1 MKNKLTTIL
10 TLITLVLTSCY
21 EDKSND
27 SWQMVNPIQFD
38 YNGIV
43 SGQVR
48 VNGAFLEELV
58 IDPVVFKEGTPDANL
73 SFKWTIEGQG
83 IKTEVIGTQQTLRL
97 LLNMPPQLYTYNL
110 IYNIRDNDTG
120 IERNV
125 QFLLTVTSQFASG
138 LIIAD
143 TRDERTS
150 DLNLIISRPFNSQVK
165 YGEDRL
171 YTNAYSQ
178 ANGSLIDGLVKDVQT
193 KTFPGTTKP
202 NNTLT
207 VITEEGSI
215 IRADHYDY
223 IRMDYEC
230 NENIFV
236 IQPEIMKPEKLFLEA
251 DTGNEYMICGGKLYH
266 RSCFEG
272 NRKYGY
278 YMFLPNRL
286 ECNITDGFSTINK
299 NGREYYGNRVWDAKT
314 SSLIYVRMGR
324 MYEPVV
330 QTSTIFDI
338 NNMKGLT
345 PVYFGHARALNEI
358 HMIMRETATGKL
370 KDYVAYS
377 DRNEKSTEV
386 AMEIIDI
393 SNDEGIDRAI
403 AFTTNIQEKRIY
415 FTDGQKIYSRSLI
428 NGIVSLQYTLTP
440 EHGKITN
447 IEVCNY
453 AGGQIRYKDLSPTSI
468 TGYKEIAA
476 KNRTMIVTVYNEST
490 KEGKVILIPIPNL
503 NDDLEQDSNFHIVYG
518 GYGRILKV
526 AKQDR

>member
-1 MKNKLTTIL
+1 MKNKLIIFL
-10 TLITLVLTSCY
+10 TLITLVLSSCY
-21 EDKSND
+21 EDQSND

-38 YNGIV
+38 YNGNTGK
-43 SGQVR
+43 GQVG
-48 VNGAFLEELV
+48 VGGFFQEELV
-58 IDPVVFKEGTPDANL
+58 LDPVVFKEGTSDANL

-83 IKTEVIGTQQTLRL
+83 IKTEVLGTQQTLRIL
-97 LLNMPPQLYTYNL
+97 LDIPPQLYPYNL
-110 IYNIRDNDTG
+110 IYNIRDNNTG

-125 QFLLTVTSQFASG
+125 HFVLTVTSPFASG
-138 LIIAD
+138 LIVAD

-165 YGEDRL
+165 YGEDRF
-171 YTNAYSQ
+171 YKTIYSQ
-178 ANGSLIDGLVKDVQT
+178 VNGQPIEGLVKDVQT
-193 KTFPGTTKP
+193 KTFPE
-202 NNTLT
+202 NRSLT
-207 VITEEGSI
+207 IMTEEGSI

-223 IRMDYEC
+223 IRLDYEC
-230 NENIFV
+230 NKNIFV
-236 IQPEIMKPEKLFLEA
+236 IQPETMKPEKFFLEA

-266 RSCFEG
+266 RSCFDK

-286 ECNITDGFSTINK
+286 ECNITYGFATTNK
-299 NGREYYGNRVWDAKT
+299 NGKEYYGNWMWDSKA
-314 SSLIYVRMGR
+314 SGIIYVEMGR
-324 MYEPVV
+324 MYQPAD
-330 QTSTIFDI
+330 QTSALFDI
-338 NNMKGLT
+338 NSMKGLT

-358 HMIMRETATGKL
+358 HMIMQETSSGKL

-377 DRNEKSTEV
+377 DKGRASTDV
-386 AMEIIDI
+386 TKEIIDI

-403 AFTTNIQEKRIY
+403 AFATNIQESRIY

-428 NGIVSLQYTLTP
+428 NGIVSSQYTLPP

-468 TGYKEIAA
+468 NGYKEIAA
-476 KNRTMIVTVYNEST
+476 KNRVMIVTVYNEVT
-490 KEGKVILIPIPNL
+490 KEGKVILIPIPNI